1 MRLRDTTH
9 RKERMINMKI
19 AEQLFLTEH
28 ERYILTKAYNL
39 IDDIY
44 VDTSDTDVENTAHD
58 LTKILDSLLEIAIT
72 EEKKGVV
79 IQ

>member
-1 MRLRDTTH
+1 
-9 RKERMINMKI
+9 MKI

-44 VDTSDTDVENTAHD
+44 IDTSDTDVENTAHN

-72 EEKKGVV
+72 EEKKE
-79 IQ
+79 

>member
-1 MRLRDTTH
+1 
-9 RKERMINMKI
+9 MKI
-19 AEQLFLTEH
+19 VEQLFLTKH

-58 LTKILDSLLEIAIT
+58 LTKILDSLLEMVII
-72 EEKKGVV
+72 EEKE
-79 IQ
+79 

>member
-1 MRLRDTTH
+1 
-9 RKERMINMKI
+9 MKI

-39 IDDIY
+39 IDDVY

-58 LTKILDSLLEIAIT
+58 LTKVLDNLLKIVTIE
-72 EEKKGVV
+72 
-79 IQ
+79 

>member
-1 MRLRDTTH
+1 
-9 RKERMINMKI
+9 MKI

-28 ERYILTKAYNL
+28 EHYTLIKAYNL

-58 LTKILDSLLEIAIT
+58 LTKILDNLLKIVTIE
-72 EEKKGVV
+72 
-79 IQ
+79 

>member
-1 MRLRDTTH
+1 
-9 RKERMINMKI
+9 MKI
-19 AEQLFLTEH
+19 AEQLFLTKH

-72 EEKKGVV
+72 EEKKE
-79 IQ
+79 Q

>member
-1 MRLRDTTH
+1 
-9 RKERMINMKI
+9 MKI
-19 AEQLFLTEH
+19 AEQLFLTEY

-44 VDTSDTDVENTAHD
+44 VDTYNTEVENKAHD

-72 EEKKGVV
+72 EEKKE
-79 IQ
+79 Q

>member
-1 MRLRDTTH
+1 
-9 RKERMINMKI
+9 MKVI
-19 AEQLFLTEH
+19 EQLFLTEH

-44 VDTSDTDVENTAHD
+44 IDTYNTEVENKAHD

-72 EEKKGVV
+72 EEKKE
-79 IQ
+79 Q

>member
-58 LTKILDSLLEIAIT
+58 LTKILDNLLEIAIT
-72 EEKKGVV
+72 KEKKE
-79 IQ
+79 

>member
-1 MRLRDTTH
+1 
-9 RKERMINMKI
+9 MKI

-44 VDTSDTDVENTAHD
+44 VDTSDTDVENKAHD

-72 EEKKGVV
+72 EEKKE
-79 IQ
+79 Q

>member
-1 MRLRDTTH
+1 
-9 RKERMINMKI
+9 MKI
-19 AEQLFLTEH
+19 AEQLFLTKH

-44 VDTSDTDVENTAHD
+44 VDTSDTDVENKAHD

-72 EEKKGVV
+72 EEKKE
-79 IQ
+79 Q

>member
-19 AEQLFLTEH
+19 AEQLFLTKH

-44 VDTSDTDVENTAHD
+44 IDTSDTDVENTAHD

-72 EEKKGVV
+72 EEKEE
-79 IQ
+79 Q

>member
-28 ERYILTKAYNL
+28 EYDILNKAYNL

-44 VDTSDTDVENTAHD
+44 VDTSDTDVENTAHGF
-58 LTKILDSLLEIAIT
+58 TKALDSLLKIVTVE
-72 EEKKGVV
+72 
-79 IQ
+79 

>member
-1 MRLRDTTH
+1 
-9 RKERMINMKI
+9 MKI
-19 AEQLFLTEH
+19 AEQLFLTKH

-44 VDTSDTDVENTAHD
+44 IDTSNTDVENKAHD

-72 EEKKGVV
+72 EEKKE
-79 IQ
+79 Q

>member
-1 MRLRDTTH
+1 
-9 RKERMINMKI
+9 MKI

-44 VDTSDTDVENTAHD
+44 VDTSNTDVENKAHD
-58 LTKILDSLLEIAIT
+58 LTKILDSLLEMAIT
-72 EEKKGVV
+72 EEKKE
-79 IQ
+79 Q

>member
-1 MRLRDTTH
+1 MTLRTA
-9 RKERMINMKI
+9 RKGYNNMKI
-19 AEQLFLTEH
+19 AEQLFLTKH

-44 VDTSDTDVENTAHD
+44 IDTYNTEVENKAHD

-72 EEKKGVV
+72 EEKKE
-79 IQ
+79 Q

>member
-1 MRLRDTTH
+1 
-9 RKERMINMKI
+9 MKI

-44 VDTSDTDVENTAHD
+44 INTSDTDVENTAHD

-72 EEKKGVV
+72 EEKKE
-79 IQ
+79 Q